1 MATLEPRLHVRQLGL
16 RDLTPSRLAAWSALE
31 ARAAEPNAFLSPH
44 FVLPAFQ
51 HLDPGS
57 SPIVLVVERGD
68 GGDGASA
75 SGSSAEMLALGVF
88 TPVKASRVCPL
99 PHLVGYCSRHSYLGG
114 LLVDRDHVREAVG
127 ALCDHARRRS
137 FGWQA
142 LVFYKMRTD
151 GPIASVLE
159 ERALATGTAMRRTG
173 TKQRAILVPAD
184 AGPEALKKALGKRLS
199 EIQRC
204 RRRLAEGG
212 EVTWRCLRRD
222 VDATVVES
230 FLRLEH
236 QGWKADEKT
245 SLRSNP
251 ADEAFFKDVVA
262 RFDGDSRALFTE
274 LRVGD
279 RAIASTSNF
288 VSGGAGFAFK
298 VGWEPELRKLS
309 PGVLNE
315 TELVRAA
322 PEVCAD
328 LAWFDS
334 GAQPDSFIDRLW
346 PERRELG
353 TLVVPLTR
361 AGAASLR
368 VLGGLRRVA
377 HVARRV
383 TTALRASGA
392 PHPSADPPTR

>member
-1 MATLEPRLHVRQLGL
+1 MAPLEPRLHVRQLGL
-16 RDLTPSRLAAWSALE
+16 GDLTPSRLAAWSALE
-31 ARAAEPNAFLSPH
+31 ARAVEPNAFLSPH
-44 FVLPAFQ
+44 FVLPALE
-51 HLDPGS
+51 HLDPGT

-68 GGDGASA
+68 RGAS
-75 SGSSAEMLALGVF
+75 GEMLALGVF
-88 TPVKASRVCPL
+88 TSVKASRVCPL

-127 ALCDHARRRS
+127 AMCDQARRRS

-142 LVFYKMRTD
+142 MVFSRMRTD

-159 ERALATGTAMRRTG
+159 ERALATGTAMQRTG
-173 TKQRAILVPAD
+173 AKQRAILVPAE
-184 AGPEALKKALGKRLS
+184 AGPEALKKALGKKSS

-204 RRRLAEGG
+204 RRRLGDGG
-212 EVTWRCLRRD
+212 EVTWRCLRRG

-230 FLRLEH
+230 FLRLED

-245 SLRSNP
+245 SLRSSP

-279 RAIASTSNF
+279 RAVASTSNF

-298 VGWEPELRKLS
+298 VGWETELRKFG

-361 AGAASLR
+361 AGGASLR

-377 HVARRV
+377 RAARRMRPAQR
-383 TTALRASGA
+383 TESSESSESTEGTKSREGT
-392 PHPSADPPTR
+392 D

>member
-1 MATLEPRLHVRQLGL
+1 MATSEPRLHVRQLGL
-16 RDLTPSRLAAWSALE
+16 RDLTPSRIAAWSALE
-31 ARAAEPNAFLSPH
+31 ARAVEPNAYLSPH
-44 FVLPAFQ
+44 FVLPALQ
-51 HLDPGS
+51 HLDPGA
-57 SPIVLVVERGD
+57 SPVVLVVERGD
-68 GGDGASA
+68 SGGDSNGASA
-75 SGSSAEMLALGVF
+75 TMLAVGVF
-88 TPVKASRVCPL
+88 TSVKASRLCPL
-99 PHLVGYCSRHSYLGG
+99 PHLVGYRSRHSYLGG
-114 LLVDRDHVREAVG
+114 LLVDRDHVRAAVR
-127 ALCDHARRRS
+127 AMCDHAKKRS

-142 LVFYKMRTD
+142 MVFSKMRTD
-151 GPIASVLE
+151 GPIAALLE
-159 ERALATGTAMRRTG
+159 ERALATGTPMRRINP
-173 TKQRAILVPAD
+173 KQRAILVPAD
-184 AGPEALKKALGKRLS
+184 AGPEALKKTLGKKLS

-204 RRRLAEGG
+204 KRRLAEGG
-212 EVTWRCLRRD
+212 EVTWRCLRRG
-222 VDATVVES
+222 VDAAAVES
-230 FLRLEH
+230 FLRLED
-236 QGWKADEKT
+236 QGWKAEEKT

-251 ADEAFFKDVVA
+251 TDEAFFKDVVA
-262 RFDGDSRALFTE
+262 RFDGESRALFTE

-279 RAIASTSNF
+279 RVIASTSNF

-298 VGWEPELRKLS
+298 VGWESELRKFG

-315 TELVRAA
+315 TELVAAA

-377 HVARRV
+377 QAARRLRPAQ
-383 TTALRASGA
+383 TT
-392 PHPSADPPTR
+392 